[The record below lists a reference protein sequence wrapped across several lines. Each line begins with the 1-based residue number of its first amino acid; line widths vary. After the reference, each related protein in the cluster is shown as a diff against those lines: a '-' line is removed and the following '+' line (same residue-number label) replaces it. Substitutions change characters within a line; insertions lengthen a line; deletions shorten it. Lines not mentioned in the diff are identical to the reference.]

1 MKVLVACD
9 EWCFRVGDKFY
20 LREFGHILLRRYLNV
35 FEKVRFVVR
44 TKNVKNDDLQ
54 AFNLPI
60 EDDRIEVWPVPFF
73 QGPAQYLK
81 QYLNVS
87 SVLERVGIGCEMAI
101 LRLPSTTAFAVW
113 RQIKKK
119 KIPCATEIVFD
130 CHDGFVSSK
139 NLIEKIL
146 WFFMHKQQQAICAKA
161 IGVACVTEQYL
172 QKHYYSKKKDV
183 VLGSYSSIEL
193 PKSFYYHNRT
203 CPIKD
208 VFRIIHVANQIT
220 FDGRKGHKELIQ
232 LLKILTQKGY
242 NVEVV
247 FVGKDYQNGQG
258 KLINYAKEHGM
269 EKQVIFT
276 GYLTQAQMREQMI
289 LADVAVLPTKAE
301 GLPRVIIEAMAMGLP
316 CITTNVSG
324 NPELISSD
332 FLVDYENVQEMSAKL
347 IRLIENR
354 HLYQSVSEEN
364 FEKSKKF
371 SADLL
376 NQKRRV
382 FYSAIKQRV
391 EKLY

>member
-1 MKVLVACD
+1 M
-9 EWCFRVGDKFY
+9 
-20 LREFGHILLRRYLNV
+20 
-35 FEKVRFVVR
+35 
-44 TKNVKNDDLQ
+44 
-54 AFNLPI
+54 
-60 EDDRIEVWPVPFF
+60 
-73 QGPAQYLK
+73 
-81 QYLNVS
+81 
-87 SVLERVGIGCEMAI
+87 
-101 LRLPSTTAFAVW
+101 
-113 RQIKKK
+113 K
-119 KIPCATEIVFD
+119 KIKIQCPAKINLDLRVFPKDEKTGYHNIKSIMQTINLYDFITLEIKEGTGISISGTSD
-130 CHDGFVSSK
+130 EIPYNEN
-139 NLIEKIL
+139 NLCYKAADIFLKKIN
-146 WFFMHKQQQAICAKA
+146 KD
-161 IGVACVTEQYL
+161 
-172 QKHYYSKKKDV
+172 YSKKKDV